1 MSEYRDEFDSA
12 LRQWSTG
19 DHAGARTGFAKVTAL
34 DPSVSDAWMGLIAS
48 GDISVET
55 LRSAAD
61 NSRYL
66 GRETRR
72 HGWEPGTLQTSF
84 ECPKY
89 VMMPVNSRPTI
100 ELAYI
105 AALISSGSYR
115 DAAAALLAPE
125 LAAEAPGQW
134 LHFLR
139 VTLMYMAQRWGDVL
153 TEHKKPLNGV
163 SFPDPMVSAAAAVMA
178 GTAAANLGRY
188 QQGLDLLGKIP
199 ASCQNQYVLADAE
212 LMRGWCERALGNA
225 DSAREAFGRA
235 IVDGDVVP
243 SAAAALENETLVL
256 PVTSELVIASRKD
269 PWDACSGDD
278 PKEVAL
284 RATENERK
292 AMLAKAQAFMAKQI
306 GLTEVKQEWDRI
318 QDRVLFNQARKSQ
331 GKAPLMRTNH
341 MVYFGPPGTGKTTVA
356 KSTAASFCGYGIL
369 PTDTVHAVRALD
381 LIGKYIGH
389 TEDLTKAAVEKAR
402 RGVLIIDEAPALVS
416 RGGEN
421 DFGPIVMKTLV
432 PYLEDEREEL
442 VAILMGYEDEMR
454 ELLEVDEGLDS
465 RFPVKLRFPSFSP
478 DELVQISGVFA
489 DEFEVVIDAQAEDF
503 FGAACEALV
512 INSYQYAPTKTKPN
526 PRERRMID
534 HSGNARFVRNVMEA
548 SCDRLASRWR
558 AARLA
563 GDTSVDMETLVIS
576 DMEAAV
582 FARVRSEFQHVLP
595 MAGTLLDAPVP
606 RALGA
611 AQPIVPP
618 PRAVGPADE

>member
-1 MSEYRDEFDSA
+1 MTDYQDLFDSA
-12 LRQWSTG
+12 LRQWREG
-19 DHAGARTGFAKVTAL
+19 NYPAARQGFAAVTAI
-34 DPSVSDAWMGLIAS
+34 DPTVSDAWLGLIAS
-48 GDISVET
+48 GDTSLDT
-55 LRSAAD
+55 LRSAAT
-61 NSRYL
+61 NSKL
-66 GRETRR
+66 PGSETRR
-72 HGWEPGTLQTSF
+72 HGWEPGALHANF

-89 VMMPVNSRPTI
+89 VAMPVHSRATI
-100 ELAYI
+100 ELAI
-105 AALISSGSYR
+105 VSALISEGSYQE
-115 DAAAALLAPE
+115 AAAALAAPE
-125 LAAEAPGQW
+125 VVAEAPKQW

-139 VTLMYMAQRWGDVL
+139 VTLMYMAQRWADVL
-153 TEHKKPLNGV
+153 AEYRKPIGV
-163 SFPDPMVSAAAAVMA
+163 NFADPMVAAAAAVMA

-188 QQGLDLLGKIP
+188 QQSLDLLGKVS
-199 ASCQNQYVLADAE
+199 ASCQNQYIVADSE

-225 DSAREAFGRA
+225 DAAREAFNRA
-235 IVDGDVVP
+235 TVDGDVVP
-243 SAAAALENETLVL
+243 SAAAALENEALQL

-269 PWDACSGDD
+269 PWDAASGDD

-284 RATENERK
+284 RATEHERK
-292 AMLAKAQAFMAKQI
+292 AMLAKAEAFMAKQI
-306 GLTEVKQEWDRI
+306 GLTEVKEEWGRI
-318 QDRVLFNQARKSQ
+318 QDRVLFNQARKAD

-369 PTDTVHAVRALD
+369 PTDNVLAVRALD

-402 RGVLIIDEAPALVS
+402 QGVLIIDEAPALVS

-432 PYLEDEREEL
+432 PYLEDDRGEL
-442 VAILMGYEDEMR
+442 VVILMGYEDEMR
-454 ELLEVDEGLDS
+454 DLLEVDEGLDS
-465 RFPVKLRFPSFSP
+465 RFPVKLRFPSFNP
-478 DELVQISGVFA
+478 HELVQIAGVFA
-489 DEFEVVIDAQAEDF
+489 DEFEVVINAQAEDF

-558 AARLA
+558 AARQA
-563 GDTSVDMETLVIS
+563 GDTSVDMETLLIA

-582 FARVRSEFQHVLP
+582 SARVRSEFQHVLP
-595 MAGTLLDAPVP
+595 MAGTLLDVAPP
-606 RALGA
+606 RALPEA
-611 AQPIVPP
+611 PARVAPP
-618 PRAVGPADE
+618 AERPSLGE